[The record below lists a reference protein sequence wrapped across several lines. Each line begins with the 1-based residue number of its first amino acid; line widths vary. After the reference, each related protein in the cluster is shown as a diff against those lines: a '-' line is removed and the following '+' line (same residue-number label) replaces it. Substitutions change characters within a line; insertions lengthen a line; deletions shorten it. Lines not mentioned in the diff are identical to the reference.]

1 MTPEDRTPEMEELNN
16 RRVERQLKRQE
27 TYAQK
32 RRKKALTL
40 AIAAAVVVLGMVA
53 LFFVLRAEE
62 QEPVVQP
69 DVTASTEKFPDNA
82 TVIQLVAA
90 GDVNVTDSIVAA
102 GGPEYDY
109 TDTFLDVSHL
119 LAAGD
124 ITVLNFEGNLCG
136 VPYGSTSRSAPQS
149 LMDALNRAGVDI
161 VQLANS

>member
-27 TYAQK
+27 SYAKK
-32 RRKKALTL
+32 RRKKALML
-40 AIAAAVVVLGMVA
+40 AVVAAAVVLGMVG
-53 LFFVLRAEE
+53 LFFVLRAEDS
-62 QEPVVQP
+62 QPVTQP
-69 DVTASTEKFPDNA
+69 DVTASTERFPEDA

-109 TDTFLDVSHL
+109 TDTFLDVSQL

-124 ITVLNFEGNLCG
+124 IR
-136 VPYGSTSRSAPQS
+136 YH
-149 LMDALNRAGVDI
+149 
-161 VQLANS
+161 